1 MQSASHA
8 QCCETDKDWHI
19 LCFYLMMASSSRL
32 VVVNDPVPLRKG
44 AIQDVWTR
52 VVDVVES
59 RTQVLEEVHTRKLN
73 TTVPV
78 EARPNT
84 SLYTQ

>member
-8 QCCETDKDWHI
+8 QCCEMDKDWHI
-19 LCFYLMMASSSRL
+19 FCVYSMMASSSRL
-32 VVVNDPVPLRKG
+32 FVVNGRVPLRKG

-52 VVDVVES
+52 VVDIVES

-73 TTVPV
+73 ATAPV

-84 SLYTQ
+84 SLYTP